1 MKQIRKRV
9 VAKTPPFFQQLR
21 NGALLVT
28 GIATALLTAPVSLP
42 ALVTT
47 IAGYLV
53 TAGSVAT
60 VISQLTTLQEV
71 PTAPGNSLSPKMS
84 GDESPGAGQ

>member
-9 VAKTPPFFQQLR
+9 AANTPPFFQQLR

-47 IAGYLV
+47 VAGYLV

-60 VISQLTTLQEV
+60 VISQLTTVSDETPQPHTPV
-71 PTAPGNSLSPKMS
+71 SPKE
-84 GDESPGAGQ
+84 GWDEPGAEP

>member
-42 ALVTT
+42 AVVTT

-60 VISQLTTLQEV
+60 VISQLTTDSDSGS
-71 PTAPGNSLSPKMS
+71 PPGGTHEP
-84 GDESPGAGQ
+84 GYES

>member
-60 VISQLTTLQEV
+60 VISQLTTTSDSVSPQGGTHE
-71 PTAPGNSLSPKMS
+71 PGHEP
-84 GDESPGAGQ
+84 

>member
-28 GIATALLTAPVSLP
+28 GIATALLTAPISLP

>member
-28 GIATALLTAPVSLP
+28 GIATALLTAPVGLP

-60 VISQLTTLQEV
+60 VVSQLTTV
-71 PTAPGNSLSPKMS
+71 SDTIPTKGGRHEPGHEP
-84 GDESPGAGQ
+84 

>member
-9 VAKTPPFFQQLR
+9 VAKTPPFFKQLR

-47 IAGYLV
+47 IAGYLL

-60 VISQLTTLQEV
+60 VISQLTTSSDSVSPQGGVHE
-71 PTAPGNSLSPKMS
+71 PGHEP
-84 GDESPGAGQ
+84 

>member
-9 VAKTPPFFQQLR
+9 AAKTPPFFQQLR

-60 VISQLTTLQEV
+60 VISQLTTASDAV
-71 PTAPGNSLSPKMS
+71 SPPG
-84 GDESPGAGQ
+84 GIDEPGYEP